1 MVHILVLFGCR
12 CHCHGARASD
22 LRQPCRHQGSVVWST
37 PVAKEEWRAAL
48 EEAAE
53 QRWIEAEGGEPIQ
66 DLVGSAV

>member
-1 MVHILVLFGCR
+1 M
-12 CHCHGARASD
+12 
-22 LRQPCRHQGSVVWST
+22 RQPCRHQGSVVWST